1 MRLDLH
7 FGQSGRGKQRSSV
20 STIEGNLTFFCTC
33 NSTMV
38 CGHMIELAASILVV
52 LPVTDFDID
61 PVRGNPADN
70 DWSWDQILRE
80 EGL

>member
-1 MRLDLH
+1 
-7 FGQSGRGKQRSSV
+7 
-20 STIEGNLTFFCTC
+20 
-33 NSTMV
+33 MV